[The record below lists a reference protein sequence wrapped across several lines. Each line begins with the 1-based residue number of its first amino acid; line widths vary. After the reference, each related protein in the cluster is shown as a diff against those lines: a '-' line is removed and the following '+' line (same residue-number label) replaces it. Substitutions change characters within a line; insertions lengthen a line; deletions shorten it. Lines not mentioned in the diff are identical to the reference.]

1 MHLLV
6 RGPKLRA
13 SGAMQDRIND
23 HAHVDIH
30 YNTAVDDVT
39 GDSKGVTG
47 LKIRKTDSGMPSATA
62 KNYTD
67 VLRNLRHNAESNA
80 GYGHL
85 PAVHR
90 GLMECVS

>member
-1 MHLLV
+1 M

-30 YNTAVDDVT
+30 YNTAVDDVM

-47 LKIRKTDSGMPSATA
+47 LKIRKTDSGMPLATDNNCINSAICDRKA
-62 KNYTD
+62 
-67 VLRNLRHNAESNA
+67 NANFS
-80 GYGHL
+80 HL
-85 PAVHR
+85 
-90 GLMECVS
+90 